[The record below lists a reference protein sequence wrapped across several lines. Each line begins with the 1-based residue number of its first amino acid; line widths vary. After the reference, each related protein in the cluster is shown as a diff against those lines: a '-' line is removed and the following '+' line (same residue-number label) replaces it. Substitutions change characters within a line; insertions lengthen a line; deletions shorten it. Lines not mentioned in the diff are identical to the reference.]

1 MKKSYK
7 IFYLFLA
14 LSLVF
19 VFLVFTFLDITLNKQ
34 NDDKNKVEI
43 DKAKEELS
51 KEINVSPDEE
61 INKDTII
68 EYENYYTECEHV
80 LREFEADKKKY
91 IKMNEEK
98 FKKNFK
104 TNHEMKILRFD
115 SDRII
120 IRISKDYLCPNHYIV
135 GEYEGFVSI
144 YKIDDEGKKT
154 LFKKLDQSI
163 EFFSDYDKNKLKKG
177 ILVDSIDD
185 IGAIIEN
192 FIS

>member
-34 NDDKNKVEI
+34 DNKNKVEI

-51 KEINVSPDEE
+51 KEINVSPEEE
-61 INKDTII
+61 INEDTII